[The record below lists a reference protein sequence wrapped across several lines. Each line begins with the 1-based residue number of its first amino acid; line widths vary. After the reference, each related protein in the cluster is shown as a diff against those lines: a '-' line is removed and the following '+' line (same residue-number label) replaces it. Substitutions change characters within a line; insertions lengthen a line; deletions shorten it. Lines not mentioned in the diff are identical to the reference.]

1 MELTSQI
8 AMYYER
14 QTKCFTNN
22 ENKSLTTPINT
33 NDSQYGRE
41 TRPDH
46 LLKKRVTVVNTGI
59 LFVFR
64 GFKGF
69 QFHFRFPGFRR
80 ILSDFAL
87 ICFTIVLP
95 YGINV
100 LPNWKSD

>member
-22 ENKSLTTPINT
+22 ENKSITTPINT
-33 NDSQYGRE
+33 NDSKYGRE

-46 LLKKRVTVVNTGI
+46 VLKKRVTVVNTGI

-64 GFKGF
+64 EFKGF
-69 QFHFRFPGFRR
+69 QFDLCFSGFSR
-80 ILSDFAL
+80 ISSDFAL

-95 YGINV
+95 
-100 LPNWKSD
+100 